1 MIDKIMAI
9 LGLATFMAF
18 LGVVVVFVPEPD
30 LIVVVTFVSVLAI
43 YDFWSALRATDKGD
57 PKE

>member
-43 YDFWSALRATDKGD
+43 YDFWSALRAPGKGD
-57 PKE
+57 RKQ

>member
-18 LGVVVVFVPEPD
+18 LGVVVAFVPEPD
-30 LIVVVTFVSVLAI
+30 LIVVVAFVSVLAI
-43 YDFWSALRATDKGD
+43 YDFWTTLSAQGKGD
-57 PKE
+57 RKE